1 MQLREI
7 IGLPPNIPCLGLS
20 SDMLMGPQPESSSR
34 ISHGNHEYTM
44 TLPGNEIPNWFNHQS
59 VGSSISFWIG
69 SEVPTFALCLAFG
82 TQSSPFQ
89 NDDLYSCLC
98 DFNIALN
105 GSKRKSRKD
114 SFYALKS
121 DHLWFYCRHQSSLP
135 KLFHD
140 WELGVRNHVEIFCQ
154 MSFPT
159 NESPKMAHA
168 IIKRLGVHVECICRP
183 QNFVFI
189 HENCENVDDYSESS
203 WHSCHSTNTD
213 GFDLGFDTTVS
224 DGFDLGSSS
233 ITHPFL
239 NNHTDFN
246 PHPPWK
252 KMTKLLTK
260 FWKKNARYY
269 Y

>member
-1 MQLREI
+1 M
-7 IGLPPNIPCLGLS
+7 GLPPNIPCLGLS
-20 SDMLMGPQPESSSR
+20 SNMLMGTQPQSSSR
-34 ISHGNHEYTM
+34 ISHGNHEYIM

-82 TQSSPFQ
+82 TQSPLQ
-89 NDDLYSCLC
+89 NWDCYTCHFDV
-98 DFNIALN
+98 NIAFK
-105 GSKRKSRKD
+105 GSKRMFRKE
-114 SFYALKS
+114 SFYGLKS
-121 DHLWFYCRHQSSLP
+121 DHLWFYCRQP
-135 KLFHD
+135 PNLFND
-140 WELGVRNHVEIFCQ
+140 LELGARNHVEVFCQ
-154 MSFPT
+154 MSIPPRA
-159 NESPKMAHA
+159 SPKMGNV

-189 HENCENVDDYSESS
+189 HENCENVDDDSESS
-203 WHSCHSTNTD
+203 WHSCRSTNT
-213 GFDLGFDTTVS
+213 

-239 NNHTDFN
+239 NNDTDFN

-260 FWKKNARYY
+260 FLTKLLTKFWKKNAKVLLLN
-269 Y
+269 